1 MSKPVRFLLV
11 SLLASFTAIGLSS
24 LNQHVSAQGAGGSGT
39 SGDLAPNNPTPPPVM
54 VDPPTVSEA
63 ITITP
68 TVIPVGKWP
77 EGIAYDGRY
86 LWVAESGSRRIAK
99 VDPNRRRIV
108 KRVSVGRLPVNMM
121 SLPDGRILSL
131 VHTDKKIW
139 QQPTKRGKGRT
150 LARIGDC
157 PISMTGDSAAIWVV
171 TYVNCTGDKSKVF
184 KINPRNGKTVRRF
197 DLQDGPFEITS
208 NHKAV
213 FVISTFRQDS
223 TLTGIN
229 KSTGEVR
236 RKDLP
241 GARYHHIR
249 ATSNHLVA
257 AGAVGD
263 AGIVAS
269 VIRPGGARADLPR
282 PIAALTM
289 TDNHVVAI
297 DDSGVI
303 FVLAAAD
310 LTLLREIS
318 TTYGNFRPQTAL
330 IVGNRLYITTHTG
343 QGQNGS
349 VLVVD
354 GWQP

>member
-1 MSKPVRFLLV
+1 MSKPIRLLFV
-11 SLLASFTAIGLSS
+11 TLLISFTVVGLGS
-24 LNQHVSAQGAGGSGT
+24 LNQHAVAQGAGGSGT
-39 SGDLAPNNPTPPPVM
+39 TGDLAPNDPTTPPVM
-54 VDPPTVSEA
+54 VVPPPTPDA

-77 EGIAYDGRY
+77 EGIAFDGKH
-86 LWVAESGSRRIAK
+86 LWVAESGSRRIAQ
-99 VDPNRRRIV
+99 VDPDRRRIV

-121 SLPDGRILSL
+121 ALPDGRVLSL

-157 PISMTGDSAAIWVV
+157 PVGMTGDSSAIWVV

-184 KINPRNGKTVRRF
+184 EINPRNGKTRRRI
-197 DLQDGPFEITS
+197 DLQDGPFDITS
-208 NHKAV
+208 NQKAV

-223 TLTGIN
+223 TLTGIDR
-229 KSTGEVR
+229 STGEVR

-241 GARYHHIR
+241 GARFHHIR
-249 ATSNHLVA
+249 ATRDQLIA

-269 VIRPGGARADLPR
+269 VIRPNGPKADLPR
-282 PIAALTM
+282 PVAALTM
-289 TDNHVVAI
+289 TDAHVVAI
-297 DDSGVI
+297 DDSGAIYV
-303 FVLAAAD
+303 FAATD
-310 LTLLREIS
+310 LTLLREI
-318 TTYGNFRPQTAL
+318 TTNFGNFRPQTAL
-330 IVGNRLYITTHTG
+330 IVGDRLYITTHTG

-349 VLVVD
+349 VLVVN
-354 GWQP
+354 GWRP